1 MTFHH
6 VDHLLSET
14 ERILASTHSP
24 SPFQEYTQDST
35 PAQRK
40 VTHDYVLRVRD
51 SMRRILDELKI
62 PPKPLISS
70 ALWAA
75 RNHLAFAGIA
85 IVEIE
90 PKYMK
95 GYGELSEAD
104 KQMLNRITAEL
115 NELLGGLDNCLAQG
129 ADASSP
135 PDANLNRQDSGY
147 TVKDESDNKHI

>member
-1 MTFHH
+1 MNESQQRHLLMTFHH

-40 VTHDYVLRVRD
+40 VTHDYVLRVRET
-51 SMRRILDELKI
+51 MRQILHELNI
-62 PPKPLISS
+62 PQKPPTSG

-90 PKYMK
+90 PRHMK

-115 NELLGGLDNCLAQG
+115 NGLLDHLNNALAGGTD
-129 ADASSP
+129 
-135 PDANLNRQDSGY
+135 
-147 TVKDESDNKHI
+147 TH

>member
-1 MTFHH
+1 MNESQQRHLLMTFHH

-24 SPFQEYTQDST
+24 SPFQDYTQDST

-51 SMRRILDELKI
+51 TMRRILDELKI
-62 PPKPLISS
+62 PPKSPTSG
-70 ALWAA
+70 ALWAV

-85 IVEIE
+85 IVEIG

-95 GYGELSEAD
+95 GYGDLSEAD
-104 KQMLNRITAEL
+104 KQTLNRITAEL
-115 NELLGGLDNCLAQG
+115 NELLDHLNNALAGGTD
-129 ADASSP
+129 
-135 PDANLNRQDSGY
+135 
-147 TVKDESDNKHI
+147 TH

>member
-1 MTFHH
+1 MNESQQRHLLMMFHH
-6 VDHLLSET
+6 VDHLLSEA

-40 VTHDYVLRVRD
+40 MTHDYVLRVRD
-51 SMRRILDELKI
+51 TMRRILDELKI
-62 PPKPLISS
+62 PPKSPTSS

-90 PKYMK
+90 PRHMK
-95 GYGELSEAD
+95 GYGELSEAE
-104 KQMLNRITAEL
+104 KQMLNWITAEL
-115 NELLGGLDNCLAQG
+115 NGLLDHLNNALAGGTD
-129 ADASSP
+129 
-135 PDANLNRQDSGY
+135 
-147 TVKDESDNKHI
+147 TH

>member
-1 MTFHH
+1 MNESQQRHLLITFHH
-6 VDHLLSET
+6 VNRLISEA
-14 ERILASTHSP
+14 EHILASTRSP

-40 VTHDYVLRVRD
+40 VTHDYVLRVRET
-51 SMRRILDELKI
+51 MRRILDELII
-62 PPKPLISS
+62 PPKSPISG

-75 RNHLAFAGIA
+75 RNNLAFASLA

-90 PKYMK
+90 PRHMK

-115 NELLGGLDNCLAQG
+115 NELLGGLDNYLAQG
-129 ADASSP
+129 AGADSP
-135 PDANLNRQDSGY
+135 PD
-147 TVKDESDNKHI
+147 TKPPDNPRT